1 MCMIIWFW
9 AGAAAA
15 AMRLSAQQRPSS
27 RSSCAQRPALS
38 ASRGLQVEQ
47 REPGDSP
54 AARALYAGW
63 VGGPPGSRAARRLL
77 HTGYHRREKPAAAA
91 AADW

>member
-1 MCMIIWFW
+1 MHW
-9 AGAAAA
+9 AGTASGSRAEHPAAAEAAAA
-15 AMRLSAQQRPSS
+15 
-27 RSSCAQRPALS
+27 SCIHCSALS
-38 ASRGLQVEQ
+38 AGRGSQVEQ